1 MADGIGDI
9 SGKITGMFSGLGGVM
24 GTTLTAAFWGILIFL
39 VVGIFGWFM
48 YRGYKNKTFYTTP
61 ITLTYLYDNGTQKD
75 RHDLKGGKFV
85 NSRGVWDFKILVPKQ
100 RRRKELGYTPDFS
113 KADSDGRIC
122 FITSGD
128 GTLWQQYE
136 KKIISKEIK
145 RDDGGLE
152 YEVDLLIKPVPTDI
166 KTVTVNSI
174 KNWRETVDKA
184 KLTAYG
190 IAIGAFIIMVI
201 AHLISLYIQTK
212 IKCVG

>member
-1 MADGIGDI
+1 M
-9 SGKITGMFSGLGGVM
+9 V
-24 GTTLTAAFWGILIFL
+24 
-39 VVGIFGWFM
+39 
-48 YRGYKNKTFYTTP
+48 
-61 ITLTYLYDNGTQKD
+61 LTYVYDNGTQKD